1 MTRSSKKAF
10 VTVSKKMADN
20 AHSIARSRVKTSLA
34 KIDEEPDGLTLLDIE
49 ADTKEMGLEDYGTV
63 FGLEFDIDGDDEEW
77 QEDKIAM
84 RRK

>member
-1 MTRSSKKAF
+1 MTRSFKKAF
-10 VTVSKKMADN
+10 TTVSKKMADN
-20 AHSIARSRVKTSLA
+20 AHSIVRRRVKEEL
-34 KIDEEPDGLTLLDIE
+34 KKEEPDVLIIE

-63 FGLEFDIDGDDEEW
+63 FGLEFDVDADDEEW

>member
-1 MTRSSKKAF
+1 MQESMTRSFKKAF
-10 VTVSKKMADN
+10 TRVSKKMSDN
-20 AHSIARSRVKTSLA
+20 VHSVVRRRVKEEL
-34 KIDEEPDGLTLLDIE
+34 KKPEPDILIIE

-63 FGLEFDIDGDDEEW
+63 FGLEFYIDGDDEEW